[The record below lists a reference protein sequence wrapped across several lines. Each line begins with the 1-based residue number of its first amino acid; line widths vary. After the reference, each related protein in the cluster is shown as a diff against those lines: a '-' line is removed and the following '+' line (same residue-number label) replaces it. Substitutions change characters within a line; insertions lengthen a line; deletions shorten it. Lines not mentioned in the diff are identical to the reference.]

1 MITLENDSDPV
12 AQRVEV
18 TATQLIVHLDDGRS
32 VRAPLAHFPRL
43 LHATSAERANWRFL
57 GGGYAVEWPELDEH
71 IGIEGLL
78 AGRGSGENP
87 ESLARWLRARQAAA

>member
-1 MITLENDSDPV
+1 MLTSDSNTDRV
-12 AQRVEV
+12 AERVEV
-18 TATQLIVHLDDGRS
+18 TATQLIVHLGDGRS
-32 VRAPLAHFPRL
+32 VMAPLAHFPRL
-43 LHATSAERANWRFL
+43 LHATSAERANWRLL

-78 AGRGSGENP
+78 AGRGSGESP